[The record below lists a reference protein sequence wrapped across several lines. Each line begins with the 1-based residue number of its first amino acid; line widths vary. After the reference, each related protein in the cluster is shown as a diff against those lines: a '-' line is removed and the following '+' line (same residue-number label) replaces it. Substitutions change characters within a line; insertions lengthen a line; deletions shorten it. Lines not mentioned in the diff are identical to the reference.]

1 MNTDTKHK
9 VVFQFNSDSVIEQ
22 NALLT
27 YVNNVKKHWDKDVTI
42 HVVVHGPGIGMVQKS
57 KTMVAEPLRIAM
69 GKGIKFFACNNTLL
83 ARKVDKEDIEEDV
96 SFVSSGLVEI
106 IEKQEQGWS
115 YIKCNL

>member
-1 MNTDTKHK
+1 MNTQTKHK

-27 YVNNVKKHWDKDVTI
+27 YVNNVKKHWNQDVTI

-57 KTMVAEPLRIAM
+57 KTMVEEPLKAAM
-69 GKGIKFFACNNTLL
+69 SKGIKFFACNNTLI
-83 ARKVDKEDIEEDV
+83 ARKVEKQDIVGDV
-96 SFVSSGLVEI
+96 VFVPSGVVEI